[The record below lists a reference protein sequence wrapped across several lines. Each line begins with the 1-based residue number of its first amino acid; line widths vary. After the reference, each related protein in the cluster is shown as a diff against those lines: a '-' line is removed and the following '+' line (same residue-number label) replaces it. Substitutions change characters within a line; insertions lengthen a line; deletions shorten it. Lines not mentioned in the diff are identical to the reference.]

1 MSDKIYTNS
10 AEVVNAYAH
19 RELTLE
25 ECNRRLKELGSAPLR
40 SPLEPKITPEMA
52 AKGYCLLDTGTGSYD
67 VVQVVDG
74 ELVDSDM
81 GEMAAFVLL
90 GDKWHEVRGKRV
102 MNLPTDEGTVPER

>member
-40 SPLEPKITPEMA
+40 DPLEPKI
-52 AKGYCLLDTGTGSYD
+52 TGTGSYD

>member
-19 RELTLE
+19 GELTLE

-40 SPLEPKITPEMA
+40 DPLEPKITPEMA

-67 VVQVVDG
+67 VVRVVDG
-74 ELVDSDM
+74 QLVDSDM

-90 GDKWHEVRGKRV
+90 GGKWHEVKGRKV
-102 MNLPTDEGTVPER
+102 LPLPAEGTVPER